1 MRGDWQDGRWGSAAC
16 HPKARDVGRCRR
28 DIDRLRHGRDHRARL
43 RLPPA
48 CSLAIGGSAV
58 CFGARGRWYWHL
70 YPPRRCPCHRQH
82 AKLRQCQ
89 KRRRGGHR
97 RPRLHPHA
105 PAGSGGT
112 RADGEGAHAAMTAEL
127 LRLAVARQHVV
138 RTGWPRPA
146 GHGGVRVRCRRCAWT
161 WLSSGS
167 LPGLAGL
174 AEEPGRRRRRS

>member
-58 CFGARGRWYWHL
+58 CFGARGRWYWHRL
-70 YPPRRCPCHRQH
+70 PAAPLPLPPATRKAAAVPEAAAGRW
-82 AKLRQCQ
+82 
-89 KRRRGGHR
+89 